1 MFLPILCVVVIL
13 QMLRTTG
20 LKRLFDRCILFLMF
34 KIATEIILTIFFQH
48 IRGALGGGD
57 FKEAIEEIG
66 IGHLFLVGGFSES
79 PILQDAIREE
89 FKDVVKVIIPQ
100 VTAQVFQRVSG
111 NWTSLSIYCGFN
123 SRL

>member
-1 MFLPILCVVVIL
+1 MYFFVDCYSNY
-13 QMLRTTG
+13 
-20 LKRLFDRCILFLMF
+20 FYY
-34 KIATEIILTIFFQH
+34 FFQH

-100 VTAQVFQRVSG
+100 V
-111 NWTSLSIYCGFN
+111 NPYL
-123 SRL
+123 